1 MKYLTTE
8 EIEAGLDYIRQSPKD
23 MGILQ
28 LIVRRPQISE
38 REVLEIGELNTEVG
52 LVGDTWNIRPS
63 SRTSDG
69 TPHPEMQINI
79 INSRTIDLL
88 AQDESRWKLAGDQLY
103 LDLDLSA
110 ENLPPGTQ
118 ISIGSAILEVTAQ
131 PHTGC
136 KKFIERFGLEA
147 MKFVNSAVG
156 RELNM
161 RGINAKVVLSGTIKK
176 GDLVRKV
183 LLD

>member
-52 LVGDTWNIRPS
+52 LVGDTCNIRPS

>member
-176 GDLVRKV
+176 GDLVRKF

>member
-28 LIVRRPQISE
+28 LIVRRPHISE

>member
-1 MKYLTTE
+1 MKHLTRE

-38 REVLEIGELNTEVG
+38 REVLEIGELKTEVG

-63 SRTSDG
+63 SRTADG

-88 AQDESRWKLAGDQLY
+88 AHDESRWKLAGDQLY

-147 MKFVNSAVG
+147 MNFVNSAVG